1 MTHSDPSGPLVVA
14 VRAAGRERGEPRAG
28 LLLVLALLTA
38 VGPLAIDMYVPG
50 FPAMSASLHTSGS
63 AVQLTLTAFLTGVVV
78 GQLVI
83 GPLSDGVGRRRPLI
97 AGCVG
102 FSLTAL
108 ACALVPGI
116 AALLVARFV
125 QGVAGAA
132 GMVLARA
139 VILDRF
145 RGHDVARYIAL
156 LGQIMSVAPVVAP
169 ILGSG
174 ITSAWSWRAVFLTL
188 SVIGVLLAT
197 GVIVKVPETLP
208 PERRHPGGL
217 RGTFRAMGR
226 LARHRAFLGNTLVLG
241 FSSAALFAYISGS
254 SFVFERVHHL
264 SAGMYALVFA
274 VNSAGQLAAGAV
286 FSRMARH
293 IRMNTLLTVSVAVAT
308 AGALAQVVITAVAGE
323 NIAASWATQFV
334 IMSAFGAAV
343 PAAITLGQ
351 NLGRTAPGAASALL
365 GGLQFALGAL
375 ASSLVGIFGETGS
388 LPMASIMLGALIL
401 SALALV
407 VLVRPWQ
414 SHGEV
419 TAAR

>member
-1 MTHSDPSGPLVVA
+1 
-14 VRAAGRERGEPRAG
+14 
-28 LLLVLALLTA
+28 
-38 VGPLAIDMYVPG
+38 
-50 FPAMSASLHTSGS
+50 
-63 AVQLTLTAFLTGVVV
+63 
-78 GQLVI
+78 
-83 GPLSDGVGRRRPLI
+83 
-97 AGCVG
+97 
-102 FSLTAL
+102 
-108 ACALVPGI
+108 
-116 AALLVARFV
+116 
-125 QGVAGAA
+125 
-132 GMVLARA
+132 
-139 VILDRF
+139 
-145 RGHDVARYIAL
+145 
-156 LGQIMSVAPVVAP
+156 VAPVVAP
-169 ILGSG
+169 IIGSG

-188 SVIGVLLAT
+188 GVIGVLLAA
-197 GVIVKVPETLP
+197 GVILKVPETLP

-217 RGTFRAMGR
+217 HGTFRAMGR

-286 FSRMARH
+286 FSRLARR

-323 NIAASWATQFV
+323 NLTASWGTQFV
-334 IMSAFGAAV
+334 IMSAFGASV

-351 NLGRTAPGAASALL
+351 NLGRTTPGAASALL

-375 ASSLVGIFGETGS
+375 ASSLVGLFGEAGS
-388 LPMASIMLGALIL
+388 LPMGSIMLGALIL

-414 SHGEV
+414 FQGEV